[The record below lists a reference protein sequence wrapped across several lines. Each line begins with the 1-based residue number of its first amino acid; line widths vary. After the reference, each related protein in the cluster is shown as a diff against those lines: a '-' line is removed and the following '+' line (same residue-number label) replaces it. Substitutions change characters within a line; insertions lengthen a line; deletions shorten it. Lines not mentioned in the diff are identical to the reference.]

1 MRHCLCLFTIA
12 LITLHCP
19 LYLQNMSSKSS
30 SSADPSKAGGPAKM
44 LTLEYKIE
52 RPAAAA
58 TAAMVTTPFAA
69 TSTTTNAVDSATTT
83 TTTSMEAHKHVTMTL
98 FVDMGVGIGGDK
110 WPAADQ
116 FCSVITDYRWES
128 FFEEIF
134 SNKRIIELG
143 SGTGQVGMLVD
154 MLYSPVEVVITDLS
168 SHVPH
173 IEHNISL
180 NPMAKRCRA
189 IELDWFQ
196 PRTDIG
202 AFDVILVF
210 EW

>member
-1 MRHCLCLFTIA
+1 
-12 LITLHCP
+12 
-19 LYLQNMSSKSS
+19 MSSKSS
-30 SSADPSKAGGPAKM
+30 SSADPSKAGGPAKT

-58 TAAMVTTPFAA
+58 IATTSSSAAAAAVATTAA
-69 TSTTTNAVDSATTT
+69 DSAT
-83 TTTSMEAHKHVTMTL
+83 SIEVHKHVTMTL

-128 FFEEIF
+128 FFEDLF
-134 SNKRIIELG
+134 SNKRIVELG

-154 MLYSPVEVVITDLS
+154 MLYSPIEVVITDLS

-196 PRTDIG
+196 PRTDVG

>member
-1 MRHCLCLFTIA
+1 
-12 LITLHCP
+12 
-19 LYLQNMSSKSS
+19 MSSKSS
-30 SSADPSKAGGPAKM
+30 SSADPSKARGGLAKM

-52 RPAAAA
+52 RPAAS
-58 TAAMVTTPFAA
+58 AMMHASSSSSSSISSCSA
-69 TSTTTNAVDSATTT
+69 ATTT
-83 TTTSMEAHKHVTMTL
+83 TTTSTDAATTTSMEIHKQVTMTL

-128 FFEEIF
+128 FFEDLF
-134 SNKRIIELG
+134 SNKRIVELG

-154 MLYSPVEVVITDLS
+154 MFYSPAEVVITDLS

-173 IEHNISL
+173 IERNISL

-189 IELDWFQ
+189 IELDWFH